1 MAEHHELMGGKLHVY
16 RRENSTNWQCAAYI
30 AGKNWRVSTKEDSL
44 SHAKD
49 FAEDWYLGL
58 RGKARNGELKV
69 GKTFAHAAEQF
80 IKEFNVITFGE
91 RSPRYV
97 ELQEDRIRG
106 HLTSFFGNKVVTE
119 ITPGLVQEYRLH
131 RMTKPKKIEE
141 REKREAEEAKEKKAN
156 GKEVKLRKPWK
167 PPARSTLHQEIIALR
182 HVLRT
187 AERHGWLPYL
197 PDISAPYKASGK
209 ISHRAWFS
217 PQEYQTLYEATRERA
232 AKPPHKKWRWQCEQ
246 IHDFVLFMVNTGLRP
261 DEARNLEFR
270 DVEIVEEP
278 SRKEEIL
285 EISVRGKRGVGYC
298 KSRDGAVEPFRRLQ
312 QRMRPLIILADEAER
327 SGVAAQLPL
336 EPRLP
341 EPTDRLFP
349 NDHRELLNKI
359 LYELKMKTD
368 REGQTR
374 TAYSLRHTYICLRLM
389 EGADIYQIAKNCR
402 TSVEMIEKFYA
413 SHIKDMIDASAINVM
428 KPKPKPKKEA
438 TAKRTNV
445 RAPQQPADAKGAR
458 TSRKGGH
465 PKFRRK

>member
-16 RRENSTNWQCAAYI
+16 RRENSSNWQCSAYI
-30 AGKNWRVSTKEDSL
+30 AGKNWRVSTKDDSL

-69 GKTFAHAAEQF
+69 GKTFSHAAEQF

-91 RSPRYV
+91 RSPKYV
-97 ELQEDRIRG
+97 QLQEDRIHG
-106 HLTSFFGNKVVTE
+106 HLMSFFGNKVVTE

-141 REKREAEEAKEKKAN
+141 REKREAEEAKEKRAN
-156 GKEVKLRKPWK
+156 GEEVKVRKPWT

-187 AERHGWLPYL
+187 AERHGWLPFL

-217 PQEYQTLYEATRERA
+217 PKEYQTLYEATGKRA
-232 AKPPHKKWRWQCEQ
+232 ANPPHKKWRWQCEQ
-246 IHDFVLFMVNTGLRP
+246 LHDFVLFMVNTGLRP
-261 DEARNLEFR
+261 DEARNLQFR
-270 DVEIVEEP
+270 DVEIVDGP
-278 SRKEEIL
+278 TSNKKIL
-285 EISVRGKRGVGYC
+285 EISVRGKRGTGYC
-298 KSRDGAVEPFRRLQ
+298 KSMNGAVEPFRRLQ
-312 QRMRPLIILADEAER
+312 RRMRPALVLAAEAELTGAAPEIQIPP
-327 SGVAAQLPL
+327 SG
-336 EPRLP
+336 RLP
-341 EPTDRLFP
+341 QPTDRLFP

-359 LYELKMKTD
+359 LGELSLKTD
-368 REGQTR
+368 REGQVR

-413 SHIKDMIDASAINVM
+413 SHIKDMIDAAAVNVM
-428 KPKPKPKKEA
+428 KKKPKKDTTE
-438 TAKRTNV
+438 KRTNV
-445 RAPQQPADAKGAR
+445 RGPQRTANAKGAR
-458 TSRKGGH
+458 KGRSGGH
-465 PKFRRK
+465 PKSRQ

>member
-1 MAEHHELMGGKLHVY
+1 MAEQHELMGGKLHVY
-16 RRENSTNWQCAAYI
+16 RRENSTNWQCSAYI

-69 GKTFAHAAEQF
+69 GKTFEVAAEQF
-80 IKEFNVITFGE
+80 IKEFTVITYGE

-106 HLTSFFGNKVVTE
+106 HLMKFFGNKVVTE

-131 RMTKPKKIEE
+131 RMTKSKKIEE
-141 REKREAEEAKEKKAN
+141 REKKEAEEAKEKLAN
-156 GKEVKLRKPWK
+156 GEVVKLRKPWT

-187 AERHGWLPYL
+187 AERHGWLPFL

-217 PQEYQTLYEATRERA
+217 PKEYQALYEATGKRA
-232 AKPPHKKWRWQCEQ
+232 ANPPHKKWRWQCEQ
-246 IHDFVLFMVNTGLRP
+246 MHDFVLFMVNTGLRP

-270 DVEIVEEP
+270 DVEIVDGP
-278 SRKEEIL
+278 TNNRKIL

-298 KSRDGAVEPFRRLQ
+298 KSMNGAVEPFRRLQ
-312 QRMRPLIILADEAER
+312 RRMRPPMILAAEAER
-327 SGVAAQLPL
+327 AGAAPSQIP
-336 EPRLP
+336 PGGRLP

-349 NDHRELLNKI
+349 NDHRELLNQI
-359 LYELKMKTD
+359 LGELNLKTD
-368 REGQTR
+368 REGQVR

-413 SHIKDMIDASAINVM
+413 SHIKDMIDAAAVNVM
-428 KPKPKPKKEA
+428 KKKPPKKA
-438 TAKRTNV
+438 TEKRTNV
-445 RAPQQPADAKGAR
+445 RAPQRTANAKGAR
-458 TSRKGGH
+458 TKRGGGH
-465 PKFRRK
+465 PKTRH

>member
-1 MAEHHELMGGKLHVY
+1 MAEHHELMGGKLHLY
-16 RRENSTNWQCAAYI
+16 KRENSSQWQCSAYL

-80 IKEFNVITFGE
+80 IKEFAVITYGQ

-97 ELQEDRIRG
+97 EMQEDRIRG
-106 HLTSFFGNKVVTE
+106 HLMKFFGDKVVTE

-131 RMTKPKKIEE
+131 RMTKPKAVEE
-141 REKREAEEAKEKKAN
+141 REKHEAEEDRQKRADGE
-156 GKEVKLRKPWK
+156 EVKPRRLWK

-197 PDISAPYKASGK
+197 PDISAPYKTSGK
-209 ISHRAWFS
+209 IAHRAWFS
-217 PQEYQTLYEATRERA
+217 PKEYQSLYEATRKRA
-232 AKPPHKKWRWQCEQ
+232 ANPPHKKWRWECAQL
-246 IHDFVLFMVNTGLRP
+246 HDFVLFMVNTGLRP
-261 DEARNLEFR
+261 DEAKNLEFR

-278 SRKEEIL
+278 TTEEEIL

-298 KSRDGAVEPFRRLQ
+298 KSMNGAVEPFRRLMA
-312 QRMRPLIILADEAER
+312 RKRPAKFFSAEER
-327 SGVAAQLPL
+327 TSDATMPKDGRP
-336 EPRLP
+336 PG
-341 EPTDRLFP
+341 PTDRLFP
-349 NDHRELLNKI
+349 NDHRELLNKV
-359 LYELKMKTD
+359 LGELKLKTD
-368 REGQTR
+368 REGQVR

-389 EGADIYQIAKNCR
+389 QGADIYQIAKNCR

-413 SHIKDMIDASAINVM
+413 AHIKDLIDAAAVNVM

-438 TAKRTNV
+438 KAKRTDV
-445 RAPQQPADAKGAR
+445 RAPQRKANAKSAR
-458 TSRKGGH
+458 KGRRGGH
-465 PKFRRK
+465 PKSRH